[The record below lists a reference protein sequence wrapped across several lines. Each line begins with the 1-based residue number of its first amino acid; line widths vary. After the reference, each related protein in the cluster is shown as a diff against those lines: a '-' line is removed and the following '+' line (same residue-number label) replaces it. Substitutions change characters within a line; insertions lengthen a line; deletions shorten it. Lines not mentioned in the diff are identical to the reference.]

1 MFGAPFALCL
11 GHHSPHVWGTVCLHL
26 LPKAILRSPP
36 VSVKKKRVVMATLIS
51 QRLKRWSTDN
61 DVFGLWKEALSDCSH
76 PTLKKNQGPSAL
88 DGTPAEGADSLAA
101 SNAVRALRWA
111 REGRYGNAV
120 RALESLGTAAF
131 SDDLAWAELL
141 KHHPSNNL
149 PSFDDDI
156 PSSLTTDNQ
165 DVVHALHGFRRGSSP
180 GGSGLRAQYLLD
192 AICGHSAPAAQD
204 CLHALTVLIN
214 LLLSGKAHS
223 WLSPWLA
230 GAPSTALRKKDS
242 GVRSIAVGEV
252 VRRLTSRICCS
263 AVRPRLVDIL
273 LPYGQVGVGV
283 KGGQEAAIH
292 ATCCCLHHY
301 VSNPDLCLLKLDM
314 RNAFNECDRSVF
326 LEKVKACL
334 PELFGW
340 AQWCYTFPAELRFG
354 RRRILSLSGVQ
365 QGDPL
370 GPLLFSL
377 VLTSLFDRI
386 PPTPNVLLSLWYLD
400 DGTIIGSRPA
410 VLELLHHIET
420 LGPSFG
426 LFLNK
431 KKCEL
436 YWPAGDQS
444 FSDFPSEIRRPSAG
458 LDLLGSPVWGSEE
471 FYNSYF
477 ASKVDRTL
485 HLHSLLSSLED
496 PQCELHLLR
505 SCLSICKIFH
515 LLRTVPPDK
524 VVHQLHAFDDGL
536 RRFLERILCC
546 SVCERSWL
554 QASLPLCFG
563 GLGLRASFRTAPAAF
578 LASCHSSFPLIQQL
592 LSGCSFEDLHPHS
605 IPGVQSAF
613 EHFQNFLPNWSAP
626 DSPTQ
631 TSLQAA
637 LDTDQLHQLLNAST
651 IRDRAHLNSI
661 YTGQFTSSWLQ
672 AIPNPNLGLAIIGC
686 EFTCALRYWLSIPFF
701 DSSHLCSCG
710 STLDPHGDHLLGCGQ
725 GPFRIRCHD
734 VLTLYFV
741 PSSPSG

>member
-1 MFGAPFALCL
+1 MPLPPGAPISNTAPPFQSLPVPSHVFLDNRDPLSVGLFAAASLKFP
-11 GHHSPHVWGTVCLHL
+11 GSPIVTEFQAFSAIMEEIVVSPISTILHVPRSVRPLLAETLATELRRACSYNVWGTVRLHL

-36 VSVKKKRVVMATLIS
+36 VSVKKKRVVMATLIF

-61 DVFGLWKEALSDCSH
+61 DVFDLWKEALSDCSH
-76 PTLKKNQGPSAL
+76 PTLKKNQGPSTS

-111 REGRYGNAV
+111 REGRYGNAI

-131 SDDLAWAELL
+131 SVDLAWAELL
-141 KHHPSNNL
+141 KRHPSNNL

-165 DVVHALHGFRRGSSP
+165 DVVQALRGFPCGSSP
-180 GGSGLRAQYLLD
+180 GGSGLRAQHLLD

-230 GAPSTALRKKDS
+230 GAPLTALRKKDS
-242 GVRSIAVGEV
+242 GVRPIAVGEV
-252 VRRLTSRICCS
+252 LRRLTSRICCS

-283 KGGQEAAIH
+283 KGGLEAAIH
-292 ATCCCLHHY
+292 ATRCCLHHY
-301 VSNPDLCLLKLDM
+301 GSNPDLCLLKLDM

-326 LEKVKACL
+326 LEKVKTCL

-458 LDLLGSPVWGSEE
+458 LDLLGSPVWGSED

-477 ASKVDRTL
+477 ASKVDRTS

-505 SCLSICKIFH
+505 SCLSICKISH

-524 VVHQLHAFDDGL
+524 VVHQLHAFDDAYGL
-536 RRFLERILCC
+536 RRSLERILCC

-554 QASLPLCFG
+554 
-563 GLGLRASFRTAPAAF
+563 
-578 LASCHSSFPLIQQL
+578 
-592 LSGCSFEDLHPHS
+592 
-605 IPGVQSAF
+605 
-613 EHFQNFLPNWSAP
+613 
-626 DSPTQ
+626 
-631 TSLQAA
+631 
-637 LDTDQLHQLLNAST
+637 
-651 IRDRAHLNSI
+651 
-661 YTGQFTSSWLQ
+661 
-672 AIPNPNLGLAIIGC
+672 
-686 EFTCALRYWLSIPFF
+686 
-701 DSSHLCSCG
+701 
-710 STLDPHGDHLLGCGQ
+710 
-725 GPFRIRCHD
+725 
-734 VLTLYFV
+734 
-741 PSSPSG
+741 

>member
-1 MFGAPFALCL
+1 M
-11 GHHSPHVWGTVCLHL
+11 
-26 LPKAILRSPP
+26 
-36 VSVKKKRVVMATLIS
+36 
-51 QRLKRWSTDN
+51 
-61 DVFGLWKEALSDCSH
+61 
-76 PTLKKNQGPSAL
+76 
-88 DGTPAEGADSLAA
+88 
-101 SNAVRALRWA
+101 
-111 REGRYGNAV
+111 
-120 RALESLGTAAF
+120 
-131 SDDLAWAELL
+131 
-141 KHHPSNNL
+141 
-149 PSFDDDI
+149 
-156 PSSLTTDNQ
+156 
-165 DVVHALHGFRRGSSP
+165 
-180 GGSGLRAQYLLD
+180 
-192 AICGHSAPAAQD
+192 
-204 CLHALTVLIN
+204 
-214 LLLSGKAHS
+214 
-223 WLSPWLA
+223 
-230 GAPSTALRKKDS
+230 
-242 GVRSIAVGEV
+242 
-252 VRRLTSRICCS
+252 
-263 AVRPRLVDIL
+263 
-273 LPYGQVGVGV
+273 
-283 KGGQEAAIH
+283 
-292 ATCCCLHHY
+292 
-301 VSNPDLCLLKLDM
+301 
-314 RNAFNECDRSVF
+314 
-326 LEKVKACL
+326 
-334 PELFGW
+334 
-340 AQWCYTFPAELRFG
+340 ELRFG

-458 LDLLGSPVWGSEE
+458 LDLLGSPVWGSED

-496 PQCELHLLR
+496 PQCELHLLC
-505 SCLSICKIFH
+505 SCLSICKISH

-536 RRFLERILCC
+536 RRSLERILCC

-554 QASLPLCFG
+554 QASLPLRFG

-637 LDTDQLHQLLNAST
+637 LDADQLHQLLNAST
-651 IRDRAHLNSI
+651 TRDRAHLNSL

-672 AIPNPNLGLAIIGC
+672 AIPNPNLGLAIVGC

-725 GPFRIRCHD
+725 GPLQIRCHD
-734 VLTLYFV
+734 VLTYILFQALLQDNCQVKREQRIFSSSAVRPGDIFHPDFSDGKPTYFDI
-741 PSSPSG
+741 SM